1 MSNVSAAADCVM
13 PKVSVL
19 MAVFDTPS
27 VYLDEAI
34 GSILSQSFA
43 DFEFIIIDDGSGPET
58 ESRLHYWSQSD
69 PRIRLHRECANIG
82 LTKALNVGL
91 RLTRGTF
98 IARQDADDVSER
110 RRLESQQAFMHAHP
124 EVDALGSGATIIN
137 ELGEWNGE
145 PIVIP
150 DSSLLPYRNPLVHGA
165 MMFRRRAIE
174 VLGGYDERMRLAQDY
189 ELYLRMTRKHGMN
202 LEIIPEPLYR
212 LRCHDASLSSRR
224 MLKQLYFAVLA
235 KSLSGSINDTT
246 CLTFWRTFL
255 YDLFVTHRMFLGRA
269 FRRNFKSNNQSRT
282 QKICI

>member
-1 MSNVSAAADCVM
+1 MSSVEAVADCVM
-13 PKVSVL
+13 PEVSVL

-34 GSILSQSFA
+34 VSILSQSFA
-43 DFEFIIIDDGSGPET
+43 DFEFIIIDDGSGSET
-58 ESRLHYWSQSD
+58 ESRLRYWSQSD
-69 PRIRLHRECANIG
+69 PRIRLHRESSNIG

-110 RRLESQQAFMHAHP
+110 RRLESQQAFMHAYP

-145 PIVIP
+145 PKVIP

-174 VLGGYDERMRLAQDY
+174 VLGGYDERMCLAQDY
-189 ELYLRMTRKHGMN
+189 ELYLRMTRKHGMK
-202 LEIIPEPLYR
+202 LEIIPELLYR

-235 KSLSGSINDTT
+235 KSLSGSTKDTSR
-246 CLTFWRTFL
+246 LKFWRTFL
-255 YDLFVTHRMFLGRA
+255 YDLFVTHRLFLGRA
-269 FRRNFKSNNQSRT
+269 FKRHLRSY
-282 QKICI
+282 